1 MARVL
6 FIPAF
11 DEAEA
16 RVIAES
22 VARGETTSPAFTG
35 STRADADLT
44 CAHLNRN
51 RPANRPHYRVFEMQ
65 VRETTTHDGR
75 IMVAWAVDRV
85 GDVAATV
92 ALFASI
98 ALVGWASCF
107 EVFA

>member
-11 DEAEA
+11 DKAEA
-16 RVIAES
+16 TIIAES
-22 VARGETTSPAFTG
+22 VARGETTSPVFTS
-35 STRADADLT
+35 STRAEADLS

-51 RPANRPHYRVFEMQ
+51 RPANRPRYQVFEMAT
-65 VRETTTHDGR
+65 RETTTHDGR
-75 IMVAWAVDRV
+75 IMVAWAVDKV

-98 ALVGWASCF
+98 AIVGWASCW
-107 EVFA
+107 EATV

>member
-1 MARVL
+1 MARIL

-11 DEAEA
+11 DESEA

-22 VARGETTSPAFTG
+22 VARGETTSPAFT
-35 STRADADLT
+35 SDNRAGADQM

-51 RPANRPHYRVFEMQ
+51 RPANRPQYQTFEME

-75 IMVAWAVDRV
+75 IMVAWAVDKV

-92 ALFASI
+92 ALFATI
-98 ALVGWASCF
+98 AIVGWASCF